1 MRSVKSPTKVAGERR
16 LWEPPTVTK
25 LPIGTATKSLHR
37 REKSAATPGDSSHER
52 NPVAPQPPAAPST
65 KLGFSFEMAFPL
77 SARTET

>member
-1 MRSVKSPTKVAGERR
+1 MRSVELPTTVAGERR
-16 LWEPPTVTK
+16 RWEPPTVTK
-25 LPIGTATKSLHR
+25 LPIATATKSLRHSG
-37 REKSAATPGDSSHER
+37 KSAATSEDSSLEQ